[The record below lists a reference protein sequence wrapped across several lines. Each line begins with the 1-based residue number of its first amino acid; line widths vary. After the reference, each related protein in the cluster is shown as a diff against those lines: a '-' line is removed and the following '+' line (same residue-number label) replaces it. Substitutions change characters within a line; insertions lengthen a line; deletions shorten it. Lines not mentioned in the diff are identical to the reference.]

1 MAIKSV
7 FFQIYCVLSLYF
19 VTIVGRRIL
28 NRGEGFNY
36 TRRLARFIHPIYAF
50 GLVGFMIST
59 FIMAHKSPYPLPFLP
74 EFNISRPLSLTI
86 SRLLFLLAAV
96 VGLPG
101 IAGLANRR
109 VGPLRLMTEK
119 FVKGG
124 IRRYLRNPMSLGGYL
139 FLVAYSIRFLST
151 YLLFAT
157 FIGLIPAHIFYLKTY
172 EEKELELKFGEEY
185 LKYKKEVPFLLPR
198 IKKRRKAAENRKRL
212 GENRN
217 R

>member
-1 MAIKSV
+1 MAIKLV
-7 FFQIYCVLSLYF
+7 FFQLYCVLSLYL

-28 NRGEGFNY
+28 NKGKGFNY

-50 GLVGFMIST
+50 GLVGFGFSIV
-59 FIMAHKSPYPLPFLP
+59 IMAHKSPYPLPFLP
-74 EFNISRPLSLTI
+74 ELNISCLLSLTI

-109 VGPLRLMTEK
+109 VGPLRLMTEN
-119 FVKGG
+119 FVKRG

-139 FLVAYSIRFLST
+139 FLIAYSVRFPST

-157 FIGLIPAHIFYLKTY
+157 LIGLIPAHIFYLKIY
-172 EEKELELKFGEEY
+172 EEKELELKFGEDY

-198 IKKRRKAAENRKRL
+198 MKRRKP
-212 GENRN
+212 
-217 R
+217 

>member
-1 MAIKSV
+1 MAIKLIL
-7 FFQIYCVLSLYF
+7 FQLYCVLSLYL

-28 NRGEGFNY
+28 NKGKGFNY

-50 GLVGFMIST
+50 GLVGFGFSIV
-59 FIMAHKSPYPLPFLP
+59 IMAHKSPYPLPFLP
-74 EFNISRPLSLTI
+74 ELNISRLLSLTI

-109 VGPLRLMTEK
+109 VGPLRLMTEN
-119 FVKGG
+119 FVKRG

-139 FLVAYSIRFLST
+139 FLIAYSIRFSST

-157 FIGLIPAHIFYLKTY
+157 LIGLIPAHIFYLKIY
-172 EEKELELKFGEEY
+172 EEKELELKFGEDY

-198 IKKRRKAAENRKRL
+198 MKRRKP
-212 GENRN
+212 
-217 R
+217 